1 MTRALCAALR
11 QALLLAAAAALSAGL
26 KCVCLLCDSS
36 NFTCQTEGACW
47 ASVMLTNGKEQVIK
61 SCVSLPE
68 LNAQVFC
75 HSSNN
80 VTKTECCFTDFCNNI
95 TLHLPTASPNAP
107 KLGPMELT
115 IVVTVPVF
123 LLSIASVLTV
133 WACQGRQCTYRKKK
147 RPNVEEPLSECNLV
161 NAGKTL
167 KDLIYDVTA
176 SGSGSGLP
184 LLVQRTI
191 ARTIVLQEI
200 VGKGRFGE
208 VWHGRWCGE
217 DVAVKIFSSRDER
230 SWFRE
235 AEIYQTVMLRHENIL
250 GFIAADNKDNGT
262 WTQLWLVSE
271 YHEQG
276 SLYDYLNRNIVT
288 VAGMIKLALSIAS
301 GLAHLHMEIVGTQG
315 KPAIAHR
322 DIKSKNILV
331 KKCETCAIAD
341 LGLAVKH
348 DSILNTID
356 IPQNPKVGTKRY
368 MAPEMLDDTIN
379 VNIFE
384 SFKRADIYSV
394 GLVYWEI
401 ARRCSV
407 GGIVEEYQL
416 PYYDMVPSDPSV
428 EEMRKVVCDQKFR
441 PSIPNQWQSCEAL
454 RVMGRIMRGCKFI
467 YSRPDYTLQL
477 WCGNQ
482 EGSVAEVYQLNF
494 YGNSYPSQEKLI
506 SLFSLLEVT
515 FTIFCFVCYGNGKLV
530 IVEKQ
535 DNGTFGFEIQTYRL
549 PNQNT
554 CSADMCTLIC
564 KIQEDSPAHCAGLQ
578 AGDVLAKINGVS
590 TEGFTHKQVVD
601 LIRSSGNL
609 LTIETLNGTMI
620 LKRTELEAKLQ
631 VLKQTLK
638 KKWVEFR
645 SLQLQEQR
653 LLHGDATNCPSL
665 ENMDIDEFTLLGPLP
680 GAALRDRNRLS
691 SASSCKSWLSS
702 MTIDSEDGYQTGVSE
717 DSSRDAFSRQT
728 STDDECFVLKEG
740 DDFLKRSSSRR
751 NRSIS
756 SASSGSMS
764 PLCEGNFSGMY
775 GTLPRKSRRGSVRK
789 QLLKF
794 IPGLHHAVEEEE
806 SRF

>member
-1 MTRALCAALR
+1 MNLGLRSALRHAFLLCAV
-11 QALLLAAAAALSAGL
+11 AAELSAGL

-95 TLHLPTASPNAP
+95 TLHLPAAA
-107 KLGPMELT
+107 MLT
-115 IVVTVPVF
+115 
-123 LLSIASVLTV
+123 L
-133 WACQGRQCTYRKKK
+133 WACQDRQCTHRKKK
-147 RPNVEEPLSECNLV
+147 RSNVEEALSECNLG

-288 VAGMIKLALSIAS
+288 EAGMVRLALSIAS

-348 DSILNTID
+348 DSVLNTID
-356 IPQNPKVGTKRY
+356 IPQNPRVGTKRY
-368 MAPEMLDDTIN
+368 MAPEMLDDTMN
-379 VNIFE
+379 LSIFE
-384 SFKRADIYSV
+384 SFKRADIYSL

-416 PYYDMVPSDPSV
+416 PYYDMVPSDPSI

-454 RVMGRIMRGCKFI
+454 RVMGRIMRECW
-467 YSRPDYTLQL
+467 YA
-477 WCGNQ
+477 N
-482 EGSVAEVYQLNF
+482 
-494 YGNSYPSQEKLI
+494 
-506 SLFSLLEVT
+506 
-515 FTIFCFVCYGNGKLV
+515 
-530 IVEKQ
+530 
-535 DNGTFGFEIQTYRL
+535 
-549 PNQNT
+549 
-554 CSADMCTLIC
+554 
-564 KIQEDSPAHCAGLQ
+564 
-578 AGDVLAKINGVS
+578 
-590 TEGFTHKQVVD
+590 
-601 LIRSSGNL
+601 
-609 LTIETLNGTMI
+609 
-620 LKRTELEAKLQ
+620 
-631 VLKQTLK
+631 
-638 KKWVEFR
+638 
-645 SLQLQEQR
+645 
-653 LLHGDATNCPSL
+653 
-665 ENMDIDEFTLLGPLP
+665 
-680 GAALRDRNRLS
+680 GAARLTALRVKKTISQLCVKED
-691 SASSCKSWLSS
+691 CK
-702 MTIDSEDGYQTGVSE
+702 
-717 DSSRDAFSRQT
+717 A
-728 STDDECFVLKEG
+728 
-740 DDFLKRSSSRR
+740 
-751 NRSIS
+751 
-756 SASSGSMS
+756 
-764 PLCEGNFSGMY
+764 
-775 GTLPRKSRRGSVRK
+775 
-789 QLLKF
+789 
-794 IPGLHHAVEEEE
+794 
-806 SRF
+806 